1 MQAKAVAKY
10 IGMSPRKVR
19 LVVDQIRGLPVNQA
33 YAILRFS
40 KKAASVPVGKT
51 LRSAVANAEYR
62 AEEDG
67 EVLDVDELLISRA
80 FVDGGR
86 TTKRWRA
93 AAMGRAAPIRRRSS
107 HITIVVESEE

>member
-62 AEEDG
+62 AEEEG
-67 EVLDVDELLISRA
+67 EVLDVDELVIRQA

-107 HITIVVESEE
+107 HITIVVQSEE

>member
-1 MQAKAVAKY
+1 MQAKAIAKY

-67 EVLDVDELLISRA
+67 EVLDVDELVIRQA

>member
-1 MQAKAVAKY
+1 
-10 IGMSPRKVR
+10 MSPRKVR
-19 LVVDQIRGLPVNQA
+19 LVVDQIRGLSVNQA
-33 YAILRFS
+33 HAILRFS

-62 AEEDG
+62 AEEEG
-67 EVLDVDELLISRA
+67 SVLDVDELVIRQA

-86 TTKRWRA
+86 TMKRWRA

-107 HITIVVESEE
+107 HITIVVDSEE